1 MPQSYGSAGRL
12 SDDSG
17 SDMGDSCS
25 SGRFGSDPGTMLPKI
40 SIMSLTGGDEAANII
55 MGAAGNDAR
64 TTGDSRSAA
73 GSSSYKRGK
82 ATTISVTSSSQMSQG
97 AVKGVPIDIVDD
109 DMDVANDAQEEE
121 QKRPA
126 AY

>member
-1 MPQSYGSAGRL
+1 
-12 SDDSG
+12 
-17 SDMGDSCS
+17 
-25 SGRFGSDPGTMLPKI
+25 MLPKI